1 MQKYTAPVKT
11 ASHLPPV
18 PPADLDTNTNMSGKC
33 PLKPLQPFQS
43 YKSNTLKKRAVRKF
57 ISSATSLKLVREAEK
72 NEDPGFVKKS
82 WRTWHCNENLTR
94 VSEGKY
100 EGKFLS
106 NRCENRFCFICNSR
120 KIVER
125 YQSVKTDIEKYNCK
139 SLLTLTLPN
148 IPAGQL
154 RNEIDK
160 MFQFFENSGLR
171 KDPEYKEIRF
181 IRSLEVTYNKNTDT
195 YHPHFHLLIVGN
207 NWQKLNNQCQS
218 IIDYWIKYF
227 PEAHNS
233 GQDFSDLRKSAFEVI
248 KYLSKV
254 VNLEGEQLYTIYKA
268 TENRRI
274 FQVKGI
280 KRETVTSEIEE
291 VITAEEIDGIIE
303 QEILDKSEQFTYLMV
318 LNDWINTKTGEALT
332 GIPKL
337 PTKFKTRLR
346 IDELINESGS
356 LIFEEVPEMVPDI
369 WNPVFKRYSPPVRKK
384 NSP

>member
-1 MQKYTAPVKT
+1 MIT
-11 ASHLPPV
+11 
-18 PPADLDTNTNMSGKC
+18 
-33 PLKPLQPFQS
+33 
-43 YKSNTLKKRAVRKF
+43 
-57 ISSATSLKLVREAEK
+57 
-72 NEDPGFVKKS
+72 
-82 WRTWHCNENLTR
+82 
-94 VSEGKY
+94 
-100 EGKFLS
+100 
-106 NRCENRFCFICNSR
+106 
-120 KIVER
+120 
-125 YQSVKTDIEKYNCK
+125 KTDIEKYNCK

-148 IPAGQL
+148 IPAEQL
-154 RNEIDK
+154 KTEIDK
-160 MFQFFENSGLR
+160 MFLFFENSGLR

-181 IRSLEVTYNKNTDT
+181 IRSLEVTYNKKTDK
-195 YHPHFHLLIVGN
+195 YHPHFHFLIVGN
-207 NWQKLNNQCQS
+207 NWKKLNNQCQS

-303 QEILDKSEQFTYLMV
+303 EEAMETAENWDFMIR
-318 LNDWINTKTGEALT
+318 LNDWVNVDTGEQLT
-332 GIPKL
+332 GIPLL
-337 PTKFKTRLR
+337 PQKFKSRLR
-346 IDELINESGS
+346 IDELINDDGTPFIKER
-356 LIFEEVPEMVPDI
+356 PEMVPDI

-384 NSP
+384 KAP